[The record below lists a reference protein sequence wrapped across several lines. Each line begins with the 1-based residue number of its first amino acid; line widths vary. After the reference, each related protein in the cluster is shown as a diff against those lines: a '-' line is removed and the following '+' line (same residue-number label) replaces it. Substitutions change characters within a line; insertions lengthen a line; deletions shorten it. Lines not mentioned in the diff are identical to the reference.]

1 MCVAK
6 PYRSTVVYDPDAL
19 LDFLT
24 GVRSKE
30 RRINASPRSEDGS
43 MPESSQKA
51 AIRLL
56 LSCPRHRPN
65 TMTERHH
72 PHDLKTHGELVAE
85 EMVSDPDFAAEWQ
98 RLALAREVAAELI
111 RYRSENGLSQRALAE
126 LLGVRQPRIVDLE
139 SGERNPRI
147 ETLIDISRKTGL
159 EFAIDIAPAAQQPKL
174 VTKRMRD
181 SRPAHIHDD
190 VSVVVASNRAA

>member
-1 MCVAK
+1 MWSGGTNFGKGLCGGCCPLVA
-6 PYRSTVVYDPDAL
+6 
-19 LDFLT
+19 
-24 GVRSKE
+24 
-30 RRINASPRSEDGS
+30 
-43 MPESSQKA
+43 
-51 AIRLL
+51 
-56 LSCPRHRPN
+56 
-65 TMTERHH
+65 
-72 PHDLKTHGELVAE
+72 AE
-85 EMVSDPDFAAEWQ
+85 EMASDPDFAAEWQ

-126 LLGVRQPRIVDLE
+126 LLGVRQPRIVNLE

-181 SRPAHIHDD
+181 SRPAHVHDD
-190 VSVVVASNRAA
+190 VSVVVASNRTT

>member
-1 MCVAK
+1 
-6 PYRSTVVYDPDAL
+6 
-19 LDFLT
+19 
-24 GVRSKE
+24 
-30 RRINASPRSEDGS
+30 
-43 MPESSQKA
+43 
-51 AIRLL
+51 
-56 LSCPRHRPN
+56 
-65 TMTERHH
+65 MTERHR

-85 EMVSDPDFAAEWQ
+85 EMASDPDFAAEWQ

-147 ETLIDISRKTGL
+147 ETLIAISRKTGL
-159 EFAIDIAPAAQQPKL
+159 EFAIDIAPVAQQPTL
-174 VTKRMRD
+174 VTKHMRD
-181 SRPAHIHDD
+181 SRPAYVHDD

>member
-1 MCVAK
+1 
-6 PYRSTVVYDPDAL
+6 
-19 LDFLT
+19 
-24 GVRSKE
+24 
-30 RRINASPRSEDGS
+30 
-43 MPESSQKA
+43 
-51 AIRLL
+51 
-56 LSCPRHRPN
+56 
-65 TMTERHH
+65 MTKRHH
-72 PHDLKTHGELVAE
+72 PPDLKPHGELIAE
-85 EMVSDPDFAAEWQ
+85 EMASDPDFAAEWQ

-111 RYRSENGLSQRALAE
+111 RYRSENGLSQRALAD

-147 ETLIDISRKTGL
+147 ETLIDISRNTGL

-181 SRPAHIHDD
+181 SRPAHVHDQ

>member
-1 MCVAK
+1 
-6 PYRSTVVYDPDAL
+6 
-19 LDFLT
+19 
-24 GVRSKE
+24 
-30 RRINASPRSEDGS
+30 
-43 MPESSQKA
+43 
-51 AIRLL
+51 
-56 LSCPRHRPN
+56 
-65 TMTERHH
+65 MTKRHH

-85 EMVSDPDFAAEWQ
+85 EMASDPDFAAEWQ

-111 RYRSENGLSQRALAE
+111 RYRSEKGLSQRALAE